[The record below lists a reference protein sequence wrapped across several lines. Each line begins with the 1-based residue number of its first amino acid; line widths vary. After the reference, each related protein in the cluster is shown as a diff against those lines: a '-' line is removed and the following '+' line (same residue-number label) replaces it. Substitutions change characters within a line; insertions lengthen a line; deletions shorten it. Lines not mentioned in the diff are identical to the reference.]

1 MRRLHSERMLSPE
14 WLRRRNALW
23 QRLRELSAE
32 DAVPDSAEFESALR
46 ELADMIGWDC
56 QRVLA
61 GLGLN
66 AAPDREE
73 RP

>member
-1 MRRLHSERMLSPE
+1 MPSSE

-32 DAVPDSAEFESALR
+32 DGVPDSPDFESALR
-46 ELADMIGWDC
+46 ELADMIGWDR

-66 AAPDREE
+66 AAPDPEQ